1 MGVASSR
8 CRGGAFLLEAEAPLY
23 QGWGLLPAGGGASS
37 SARALTVGMSSIW
50 SYIKVESSSDSPL
63 RAAQASDVTT

>member
-1 MGVASSR
+1 MLG
-8 CRGGAFLLEAEAPLY
+8 AEAPLY
-23 QGWGLLPAGGGASS
+23 QGRCLLPAGGGACSS
-37 SARALTVGMSSIW
+37 GRAVTVGMSSVL